1 MITYMY
7 LTSCQMMHKLFPL
20 SSRIY
25 LTVISSDGHM
35 HMYANTLKITLEK
48 YLRPNAGVFVDD
60 AVFQ

>member
-1 MITYMY
+1 
-7 LTSCQMMHKLFPL
+7 MHKLFPL